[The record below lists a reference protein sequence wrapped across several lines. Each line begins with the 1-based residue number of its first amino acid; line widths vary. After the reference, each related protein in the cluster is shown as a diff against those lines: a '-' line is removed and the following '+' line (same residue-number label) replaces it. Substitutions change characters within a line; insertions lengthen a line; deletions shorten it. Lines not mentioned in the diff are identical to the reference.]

1 MSNDKGRTTDS
12 GAKVLEV
19 LKALRGHSLT
29 GLSNGQLAKA
39 LGESPST
46 INRYLN
52 TLIQAGLAEKKP
64 SGLFTHSVMMLQIAT
79 AHANEMS
86 RARAKIDELD
96 QRVIAGSFN

>member
-1 MSNDKGRTTDS
+1 MSSDKGRTTDT
-12 GAKVLEV
+12 GAKILKVLI
-19 LKALRGHSLT
+19 ALRGHSLT

-39 LGESPST
+39 LEESPST

-52 TLIQAGLAEKKP
+52 TLIEAGLVERKP

-96 QRVIAGSFN
+96 QRVIAGSYR